1 MKSLRLAKSAIDA
14 AGRSAADHAAVR
26 GSEERW
32 DEPGQ
37 QPGYQQSEPS
47 ENPTVQEYDAR

>member
-1 MKSLRLAKSAIDA
+1 MQLVEVQLTTQP
-14 AGRSAADHAAVR
+14 VR